1 MGLCV
6 WVLSACADNAPL
18 SRPDAAATGDSAAD
32 VAVIDSGV
40 SGMDSGSTPDA
51 GRVED
56 AASSDSAPRSDAGA
70 ELCNGFDD
78 NADGRID
85 EGCACAVGA
94 TQLCYPGP
102 MIEASRGTCRPGTQ
116 RCNGEGEVFGWG
128 ECVGA
133 IRPVAE
139 VCGDSMDQDCNG
151 VVDDGAGCC
160 RNGATESCYAGP
172 AGTAGVGACRAGT
185 RTCAS
190 GAFGMCAG
198 AVVPTAEACGNSVD
212 DDCDGMVDEGCGVCA
227 PGATRTCY
235 AGPAGTAGVGVC
247 RGGTEQCDASRN
259 WSGSCIGQVVP
270 GAESCG
276 NGVDDDCDGM
286 ADEGCATCAPGVVRW
301 AIPAGTVGG
310 PSCITTGGGSCE
322 AMVTCSGS
330 SCGTPSCGAGVP
342 HCGTLRCNDG
352 TYERAQYCSVR
363 AMCTGGGL
371 VTTGFSW

>member
-1 MGLCV
+1 
-6 WVLSACADNAPL
+6 
-18 SRPDAAATGDSAAD
+18 
-32 VAVIDSGV
+32 
-40 SGMDSGSTPDA
+40 MDSGSARDA

-190 GAFGMCAG
+190 GAFGMCVG

-212 DDCDGMVDEGCGVCA
+212 DDCDGMV
-227 PGATRTCY
+227 
-235 AGPAGTAGVGVC
+235 
-247 RGGTEQCDASRN
+247 
-259 WSGSCIGQVVP
+259 
-270 GAESCG
+270 
-276 NGVDDDCDGM
+276 
-286 ADEGCATCAPGVVRW
+286 DEGCATCAPGVVRW

-352 TYERAQYCSVR
+352 TYERAQYCTVR

-371 VTTGFSW
+371 VTTGFTW